1 MSTIQ
6 DYYMG
11 KVRELANEYPTFR
24 DFLVYPNRDNY
35 LSFED
40 EVFERADKQLPFLVA
55 YGSTKGVVVF
65 DKGEEEYVLKFP
77 FLFDDEYEDDEENYP
92 EKDYCKMEA
101 DNYDLAEQEGLGE
114 FFAKTLSIGLFAEP
128 IGERFIKSHFPI
140 YVMERADA
148 NEDEYDNYSFNYVKS
163 TASDLSDE
171 EILNE
176 LNDDNLTNTMLCFKA
191 FYGDVKEIFNLERF
205 ILNTGIND
213 LHGENTGFI
222 YDRPVL
228 IDYCGYFE

>member
-1 MSTIQ
+1 MINPCTNKKLWLICQLGCSEQGGSGWGTYW
-6 DYYMG
+6 YY
-11 KVRELANEYPTFR
+11 
-24 DFLVYPNRDNY
+24 
-35 LSFED
+35 
-40 EVFERADKQLPFLVA
+40 
-55 YGSTKGVVVF
+55 
-65 DKGEEEYVLKFP
+65 
-77 FLFDDEYEDDEENYP
+77 
-92 EKDYCKMEA
+92 CI
-101 DNYDLAEQEGLGE
+101 AEG
-114 FFAKTLSIGLFAEP
+114 
-128 IGERFIKSHFPI
+128 
-140 YVMERADA
+140 D

>member
-6 DYYMG
+6 NYYMG

-24 DFLVYPNRDNY
+24 DFLVYPNEDNY
-35 LSFED
+35 SFFED
-40 EVFERADKQLPFLVA
+40 EVFKRADKQLPFLVTHGA
-55 YGSTKGVVVF
+55 TKGVVVF

-77 FLFDDEYEDDEENYP
+77 FLFD
-92 EKDYCKMEA
+92 KDYCKMEA

-176 LNDDNLTNTMLCFKA
+176 LDDDNLTNTMSCFKA

-213 LHGENTGFI
+213 LHEENTGFI
-222 YDRPVL
+222 YGRPVL